1 MPWRSK
7 LEGWR
12 LAAAVLAVAVLAGSV
27 AFFALRTGAEGNA
40 DASLPGS
47 RPLPVPEAP
56 LPPPRPH
63 LIEPAAG
70 VTAAE
75 QAATDP
81 ATLENNPS
89 QAREIPPSDKQA
101 RAELAQLETLQLG
114 SFSDRAGS
122 GGWHTSIASVYTD
135 YNQGIAC
142 GGVLHK
148 GQIGV
153 AHKTAP
159 CGTLITFRYHGRTLQ
174 VPVIDRGPYI
184 AGREWDLTGAAAAA
198 LGFPGLGSIEWT
210 T

>member
-1 MPWRSK
+1 M

-12 LAAAVLAVAVLAGSV
+12 LAGAVIAVVALAGV
-27 AFFALRTGAEGNA
+27 TAFLVLRADTAGSA
-40 DASLPGS
+40 DASLAGS
-47 RPLPVPEAP
+47 RPVPIPEAP

-63 LIEPAAG
+63 VVEPAAG
-70 VTAAE
+70 LTSAE
-75 QAATDP
+75 QATTDP
-81 ATLENNPS
+81 ATLENSPS
-89 QAREIPPSDKQA
+89 QPKEIPPTDKQA

-114 SFSDRAGS
+114 SFTDRAAT

-198 LGFPGLGSIEWT
+198 LGFPGLGPIEWST
-210 T
+210 

>member
-1 MPWRSK
+1 VPLRSR
-7 LEGWR
+7 LHGWR
-12 LAAAVLAVAVLAGSV
+12 LALAVAGVAALAAGATFLALNAGAASSV
-27 AFFALRTGAEGNA
+27 

-47 RPLPVPEAP
+47 RPVTVPEPP

-63 LIEPAAG
+63 LVEPEAG
-70 VTAAE
+70 VSAAE
-75 QAATDP
+75 QAASDP
-81 ATLENNPS
+81 AALANSPS
-89 QAREIPPSDKQA
+89 QPKEIPPSDKEA

-114 SFSDRAGS
+114 SFTDRAAS

-142 GGVLHK
+142 GGVLHRD
-148 GQIGV
+148 QIGV

-184 AGREWDLTGAAAAA
+184 AGREWDLTGAAAKA
-198 LGFPGLGSIEWT
+198 LGFPGLGPIEWT